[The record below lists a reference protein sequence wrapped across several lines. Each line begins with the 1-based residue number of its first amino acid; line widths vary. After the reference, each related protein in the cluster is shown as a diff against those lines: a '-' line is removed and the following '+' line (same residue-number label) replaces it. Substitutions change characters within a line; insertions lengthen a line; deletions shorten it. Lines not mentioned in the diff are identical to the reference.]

1 MELGK
6 FGVTSLASYEFRG
19 CTNLIK
25 ADLSKIRILNGSSF
39 ENCINFAG
47 DGNGDLRLPSLTT
60 IGNHAFGGYQNVQCS
75 GLDRVLDLGSIVT
88 LPDGVNAY
96 SGVFRNQINLTEVH
110 LPETLT
116 TIGSRCFELCSSLTD
131 INLPSSL
138 IRINEGAFNGCT
150 SLNIV
155 IDTPNLEFLGPNAFC
170 NYGNKIG
177 SLQGIENLGKITDI
191 KNASDYR
198 AGCFRN
204 HKNLTY
210 AKLPNTLTTIG
221 SYAFY
226 GCSALASVNFPSSLT
241 TIEYSAFDGCSSL
254 EIADLS
260 LPNLE
265 KVGTYAF
272 SHVKITKISNLGK
285 LTSLQNL
292 NWDENIFGDKTT
304 LTSVNLPSTLTSIG
318 KYVFMDYSSLESV
331 TFPSS
336 LTSIG
341 QEAFNG
347 CTSLVI
353 DDLALPNLTSI
364 GNLAFKNVTIK
375 KVSNLGKITNL
386 SVPQLTFGKQD
397 TLKEFHIP
405 SSVTSCNSVS
415 TFEGY
420 TNTKFYADWSK
431 ITVYN
436 NFTFKNCQALEIQA
450 PDLVNVIKY
459 GDSTFM
465 NCHIIGELSM
475 PNLTNTLLRFNG
487 YNSIEGDL
495 TKVLNLGIEV
505 TTLGTGCFYN
515 NPNLTEVN
523 LPPQLT
529 TISKE
534 AFAKCSSLAKI
545 NFPAALTTI
554 ESYAF
559 NGCTSLEIENLV
571 LPNLTSIGL
580 FAFNGAKI
588 NKISNLGKLTSL
600 QDINGDQNIFGDKT
614 TLTSVTLPSTLTSVG
629 NSVFRGCSS
638 LSSVSFPSSLTRI
651 GINTFMECSSLTN
664 ITLPSSLVTIG
675 RNAFNN
681 CISLEIADLSLPNL
695 EELGSGAF
703 TGVRISKISNLGKL
717 VSINPDNSR
726 EPGLGDRS
734 ILKEVILP
742 NTIKNIGDFTF
753 CNYPAL
759 KTITIESGASG
770 IKVGSYAFA
779 DLSSSV
785 NLNVDLGAFTILGNG
800 AFKGAKLPSEVTF
813 PNVTQIHTYAFLGT
827 PISKIKLPSVE
838 TMDAASNYEGIFSNC
853 PNLVLVDIGENCTS
867 IGSNSFGRFIG
878 STGNDITIIVRAV
891 TPPSLG
897 GTLFY
902 SSNISVAA
910 IYVPNASVNEY
921 KAATNWA
928 TYEDKIKSLSEYVE

>member
-1 MELGK
+1 MTLP
-6 FGVTSLASYEFRG
+6 
-19 CTNLIK
+19 
-25 ADLSKIRILNGSSF
+25 
-39 ENCINFAG
+39 
-47 DGNGDLRLPSLTT
+47 PSLTT
-60 IGNHAFGGYQNVQCS
+60 IGSQ
-75 GLDRVLDLGSIVT
+75 
-88 LPDGVNAY
+88 
-96 SGVFRNQINLTEVH
+96 VF
-110 LPETLT
+110 
-116 TIGSRCFELCSSLTD
+116 D
-131 INLPSSL
+131 
-138 IRINEGAFNGCT
+138 
-150 SLNIV
+150 
-155 IDTPNLEFLGPNAFC
+155 
-170 NYGNKIG
+170 
-177 SLQGIENLGKITDI
+177 
-191 KNASDYR
+191 
-198 AGCFRN
+198 
-204 HKNLTY
+204 
-210 AKLPNTLTTIG
+210 
-221 SYAFY
+221 
-226 GCSALASVNFPSSLT
+226 
-241 TIEYSAFDGCSSL
+241 
-254 EIADLS
+254 
-260 LPNLE
+260 
-265 KVGTYAF
+265 
-272 SHVKITKISNLGK
+272 
-285 LTSLQNL
+285 
-292 NWDENIFGDKTT
+292 
-304 LTSVNLPSTLTSIG
+304 
-318 KYVFMDYSSLESV
+318 
-331 TFPSS
+331 
-336 LTSIG
+336 
-341 QEAFNG
+341 G

-353 DDLALPNLTSI
+353 EDLVLPNLTSI
-364 GNLAFKNVTIK
+364 GNLAFRKATVK

-386 SVPQLTFGKQD
+386 NVPQFTFGKQD

-450 PDLVNVIKY
+450 TDLVNVTKY

-475 PNLTNTLLRFNG
+475 PNLQNSSLRFNG

-523 LPPQLT
+523 LPSQLT

-554 ESYAF
+554 EGYAF

-571 LPNLTSIGL
+571 LPNLTSIGTC
-580 FAFNGAKI
+580 AFNGAKI

-600 QDINGDQNIFGDKT
+600 QDIGGDQNIFGDKT

-629 NSVFRGCSS
+629 NYVFRGYSS
-638 LSSVSFPSSLTRI
+638 LSNVSFPSSLTRI
-651 GINTFMECSSLTN
+651 GICTFSNCTSLVNMTLPASLTTIDINAFSECSSLTN

-675 RNAFNN
+675 RNAFNR
-681 CISLEIADLSLPNL
+681 CTSLEIADLSLPNL
-695 EELGSGAF
+695 EVLGSGAF
-703 TGVRISKISNLGKL
+703 AGVRISKISNLGKL

-734 ILKEVILP
+734 ILKEITLP

-753 CNYPAL
+753 YDYPAL
-759 KTITIESGASG
+759 KTITIERGASG
-770 IKVGSYAFA
+770 IKVGSYAFQ
-779 DLSSSV
+779 DLPFSV
-785 NLNVDLGAFTILGNG
+785 NFNVDLGAFTILGNG

-813 PNVTQIHTYAFLGT
+813 PNVTQINQHAFFGT

-838 TMDAASNYEGIFSNC
+838 TMAAASNYDGIFSQC

-897 GTLFY
+897 GTFFY